1 MLNEPSTI
9 LRGLGVF
16 SKHDP
21 KPLSNK
27 LSIRRLENR
36 WKSFWSVA
44 SRAPDAASS
53 NSPARPATRQV
64 LSRAKS
70 PPGDRRRNMCTRLVP
85 NAEDFG
91 AVFLSYRPASA
102 QNSNV
107 NVTWTSRPC
116 YGIVDHGRDARVTVA
131 GRSCYFLDEHNKSP
145 PRIRQHVN
153 EKLYTLKPGQKM
165 AGFRQAVRSGHGA
178 KR

>member
-1 MLNEPSTI
+1 MEVLLVCCVQGSGCSLFQFSCSARNSTSFEPGKES
-9 LRGLGVF
+9 
-16 SKHDP
+16 
-21 KPLSNK
+21 
-27 LSIRRLENR
+27 
-36 WKSFWSVA
+36 A
-44 SRAPDAASS
+44 S
-53 NSPARPATRQV
+53 
-64 LSRAKS
+64 
-70 PPGDRRRNMCTRLVP
+70 DRRRNMCTRLVP